1 MIDKARGR
9 QVYDELVTAELSAY
23 LASTLDSFD
32 LVVSADTLCY
42 SGDLRPV
49 FSAATESVHPGGWL
63 VLTLEAAESEPA
75 CGYRLQPHGRY
86 SHGRTYVQRTL
97 EAAGWHLATME
108 KATLR
113 NEAQAPVSGLVVI
126 ARRGP
131 RTG

>member
-1 MIDKARGR
+1 
-9 QVYDELVTAELSAY
+9 
-23 LASTLDSFD
+23 
-32 LVVSADTLCY
+32 VVSADTLCY
-42 SGDLRPV
+42 FGDLRPV
-49 FSAATESVHPGGWL
+49 FAAATESVHPGGWL

-108 KATLR
+108 EATLR